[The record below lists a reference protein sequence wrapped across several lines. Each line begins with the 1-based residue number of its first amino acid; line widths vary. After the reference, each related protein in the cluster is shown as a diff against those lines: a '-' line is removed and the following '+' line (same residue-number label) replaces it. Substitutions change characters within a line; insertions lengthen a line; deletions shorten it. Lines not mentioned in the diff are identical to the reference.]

1 MCGITGF
8 LDLPPAGPHSDA
20 KACILAMTATLAHRG
35 PDDAGVWMDKE
46 SGVALGHRRLSILD
60 LTPEGRQPMHSSSG
74 RFVVVFNGEI
84 YNFRELR
91 EDLCNSYR
99 FRGSSDTEV
108 ILAAFERWGVR
119 DAIEQFNGMFAL
131 AAWDVKHRVL
141 YLARDRAGEKPLY
154 YSWAGSTFLFGSEL
168 KALRAHRAFR
178 GEIDR
183 NALALFLRHSY
194 VPTPYSIY
202 SGVCKLPPGTILRL
216 TRNYQGGESLSITY
230 WSAKEVVERGRR
242 ATTQKTDGRDATDQL
257 DHLLSDAIRLR
268 MRSDVP
274 VGAFL
279 SGGVDSSAVVALMQ
293 KQSGASVRTF
303 TIGFHEESYNEAV
316 YARKIAGH
324 LGTDH
329 TELYLTSSEAA
340 SVIPRLPAMYDEPFA
355 DSSQI
360 PTFLVSELARRHVI
374 VSLSGD
380 GADELFGGYT
390 RYQWGERLW
399 QKFGWIPVAA
409 RKIFAR
415 ILLNISPRFWES
427 SLGWIKVTRPADKI
441 QKLAAVI
448 SHNTPEELYLGLV
461 SHFNHPTEL
470 VAEAFEPPTLLTE
483 PMHWPRDQDF
493 LQRMMFLDMVTYL
506 PDDILVKLDRASMAV
521 GLEARVPFLDHRIIE
536 FAWQLPLSMKIRH
549 GQGKWVLRQ
558 VLNKYVPNA
567 LIDRPKCGFGVP
579 LHQWLRG
586 PLREWAEE
594 LLDGARLRREGY
606 FDPVPINRQWA
617 EHLSGKHNWMP
628 QLWNVLM
635 FQAWSEAQSPA
646 STAHPRLMECL
657 PSLG

>member
-1 MCGITGF
+1 
-8 LDLPPAGPHSDA
+8 
-20 KACILAMTATLAHRG
+20 
-35 PDDAGVWMDKE
+35 MDKE

-74 RFVVVFNGEI
+74 RFIVVFNGEI

-119 DAIEQFNGMFAL
+119 GAIDQFNGMFAL
-131 AAWDVKHRVL
+131 AAWDVNDRVL

-154 YSWAGSTFLFGSEL
+154 YSWTGSTFLFGSEL
-168 KALRAHRAFR
+168 KALRAHQAFR

-202 SGVCKLPPGTILRL
+202 SGVSKLPPGTILEVS
-216 TRNYQGGESLSITY
+216 RNHQGAESSPVGY

-242 ATTQKTDGRDATDQL
+242 ASTQKRDDRDAADQL
-257 DHLLSDAIRLR
+257 DHLLSEAIRLR

-274 VGAFL
+274 LGAFL

-293 KQSGASVRTF
+293 KQSGAPVRTF
-303 TIGFHEESYNEAV
+303 TIGFHEESYDEAV
-316 YARKIAGH
+316 YARRVASH

-329 TELYLTSSEAA
+329 TEMYVSPSEAA

-399 QKFGWIPVAA
+399 QKFGWMPVKS
-409 RKIFAR
+409 RKVLAR
-415 ILLNISPRFWES
+415 ILLNIPPRFWES
-427 SLGWIKVTRPADKI
+427 SLGWLNVTKPADKI

-448 SHNTPEELYLGLV
+448 GHNTPEELYLGLV
-461 SHFNHPTEL
+461 SHFSHSAEL
-470 VAEAFEPPTLLTE
+470 VPGAFESPTLLTE
-483 PMHWPRDQDF
+483 PANWPCDQDF
-493 LQRMMFLDMVTYL
+493 LQRMMFLDTVTYL

-536 FAWQLPLSMKIRH
+536 FAWQLPRSMKIRN
-549 GQGKWVLRQ
+549 GQGKWVLRK
-558 VLNKYVPNA
+558 VLNRYVPNA

-579 LHQWLRG
+579 LHKWLRG

-594 LLDGARLRREGY
+594 LLDGARLRREGF
-606 FDPVPINRQWA
+606 FDPEPIRRQWA

-635 FQAWSEAQSPA
+635 FQAWTEAQRPA
-646 STAHPRLMECL
+646 NTGAQPRTECL
-657 PSLG
+657 ASLR